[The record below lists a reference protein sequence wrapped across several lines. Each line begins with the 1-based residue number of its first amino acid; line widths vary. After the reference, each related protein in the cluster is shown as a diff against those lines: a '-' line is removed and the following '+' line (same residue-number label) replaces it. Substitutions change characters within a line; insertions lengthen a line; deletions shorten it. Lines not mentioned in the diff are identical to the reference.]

1 MAIYADLKNRK
12 TVTYKDLSFD
22 FTANPQTGDVATVRD
37 DVSVK
42 RGIKNILLTS
52 PYERLFQPEV
62 GSGIKKLLFEPMTPI
77 TEQRLSDACRDAID
91 AWETRA
97 SVISIAVIPEEEYN
111 RYRVAIKFS
120 INNSLIEEQIDVL
133 LNRER

>member
-1 MAIYADLKNRK
+1 MPTYKK
-12 TVTYKDLSFD
+12 SYKDLSFD
-22 FTANPQTGDVATVRD
+22 FTANPQTGDVATVKD
-37 DVSVK
+37 AVSVK

-52 PYERLFQPEV
+52 GFERLFQPEI
-62 GSGIKKLLFEPMTPI
+62 GSGIKNILFEPMTPL

-91 AWETRA
+91 AWEKRA
-97 SVISIAVIPEEEYN
+97 SVIDITVIPEEDYN

-120 INNSLIEEQIDVL
+120 INNSLITEEVDVF